1 MKGGS
6 VASDAV
12 TGLVTEGAYNSL
24 TKNFSH
30 FMDDAKCGGG
40 RTKKCSSKAKCAASG
55 GKKKVVPPKPK
66 RAPAKRGSA
75 KKGGN
80 PFSTVSNAVTRA
92 LQNAL
97 GTSPA
102 HVSEGFNVFKSSP
115 APAGYEMANLRGAN
129 NAAAKT
135 GGFVGK
141 NLSQYVNS
149 NVKYNVKNR
158 KGGALDYSA
167 IPNTAD
173 MKGFSNVRA
182 TPEAVDRLMAS
193 NSQSVSPSLDKTTA
207 FGSVKDT
214 AHYFSY
220 SGSDKIVSPVT
231 QGGKCNSCGRSKPKP
246 KKSKT
251 SKK

>member
-12 TGLVTEGAYNSL
+12 TSLVTEGAYNSL

-40 RTKKCSSKAKCAASG
+40 RTKKCSKSKCG
-55 GKKKVVPPKPK
+55 GKKTTKPKAAAKPKPAAKTAK
-66 RAPAKRGSA
+66 RAP

-97 GTSPA
+97 GTTPS

-115 APAGYEMANLRGAN
+115 APAGYEMANLRGMT
-129 NAAAKT
+129 NATAKS
-135 GGFVGK
+135 GGFQGK
-141 NLSQYVNS
+141 NLSQYANS
-149 NVKYNVKNR
+149 NVKQYSVKNR
-158 KGGALDYSA
+158 RGGALDYSA
-167 IPNTAD
+167 IPQTGD
-173 MKGFSNVRA
+173 MKGISNVRA

-193 NSQSVSPSLDKTTA
+193 NSQSVSPSLDKIA
-207 FGSVKDT
+207 SFGSVKDS

-220 SGSDKIVSPVT
+220 SGTDKIVSPV
-231 QGGKCNSCGRSKPKP
+231 QGGKCSKCGTR
-246 KKSKT
+246 KSKA